1 MIDEIRLE
9 SPQGGVFIPKQS
21 VDCVGIDERAG
32 FFRKRS
38 IKKESKLRALYEIIK
53 MIDLTTLE
61 GADTVGRVRQMCYKA
76 KHPLPPSLYRASF
89 KTQTLPHVAAVCVYP
104 VFIPIALEKLKG
116 TDIQIASVAAGFP
129 SGQLSFAE
137 KMEDVRESVKAGA
150 TEIDMVMN
158 RNAFLSG
165 KYQMAFDEIVAIKEV
180 CENVHLKVILETGEL
195 GSYDKIRLASHL
207 AIQAGADFIKTS
219 TGKISSA
226 ATLPVTLVML
236 QTVKDFFDRTGV
248 RIGVKPA
255 GGIKDAKMA
264 IQYLCMV
271 KEVLGSSW
279 LTPKLFRFGASSL
292 LSDVIRQIY
301 KQTTG
306 NYHYTKGFLYDS

>member
-9 SPQGGVFIPKQS
+9 SPRGGVFIPIQP
-21 VDCVGIDERAG
+21 VDYVGINERAS
-32 FFRKRS
+32 FFCKRS
-38 IKKESKLRALYEIIK
+38 IKRQSKLQALYEIIK

-61 GADTVGRVRQMCYKA
+61 GADTAGRVRQMCYKA
-76 KHPLPPSLYRASF
+76 KHPLPSSLF
-89 KTQTLPHVAAVCVYP
+89 KQFSSTQKPPHVAAVCVYP
-104 VFIPIALEKLKG
+104 VFIPIAVEQLKG
-116 TDIQIASVAAGFP
+116 TEIQVASVAAGFP

-137 KMEDVRESVKAGA
+137 KMEDVREAVKSGA

-165 KYQMAFDEIVAIKEV
+165 KYQSVFDEILAIKEV

-195 GSYDKIRLASHL
+195 GSYDKVRLASHL

-226 ATLPVTLVML
+226 ATLSVTLVML
-236 QTVKDFFDRTGV
+236 QTVRDFFDRTGI

-271 KEVLGSSW
+271 KEVVGGDW